1 MKLGIGIPT
10 LNRYDL
16 LKTHLLL
23 YSKDF
28 NLPQYKIP
36 FHILDNGRQD
46 IEFEYGV
53 VHNFQSNI
61 GVGASWNFLCDRLF
75 EGGCDN
81 ALILNDDIYL
91 GNKLDSIED
100 LLSKKKNKG
109 QLLRATPDWCAFII
123 SKKVWNEVG
132 RFDECF
138 FPAYYEDKSYEYR
151 MKLKGMMPI
160 KTPVLNPYVY
170 KNSQTGA
177 KDNSIL
183 EASKKNKQL
192 YIDMWGGEP
201 EREKFKKP
209 FNEEV

>member
-23 YSKDF
+23 YSRDF
-28 NLPQYKIP
+28 NLISGNTP
-36 FHILDNGRQD
+36 FHIIDNGNQG
-46 IEFEYGV
+46 IEFQYGV
-53 VHNFQSNI
+53 VANSSTNL
-61 GVGASWNFLCDRLF
+61 GVGASWNLLCDKIF
-75 EGGCDN
+75 SDGCDH

-91 GNKLDSIED
+91 GKKISEIED

-109 QLLRATPDWCAFII
+109 HFLRSTPDWCAFII
-123 SKKVWNEVG
+123 SKRVWNEVG

-151 MKLKGMMPI
+151 MKLKGIAPI
-160 KTPVLNPYVY
+160 KTPILNPYVY

-177 KDNSIL
+177 KDISIL
-183 EASKKNKQL
+183 EASKKNKEL
-192 YIDMWGGEP
+192 YISMWGGEP

-209 FNEEV
+209 YDKV